1 MDKSTLNNT
10 EYEAEEDFAQEE
22 AEEHEET
29 EENEVQKKNFATTKK
44 KIKFKDTDNHI
55 LADLQQRLIAIEYEF
70 MMIREKL
77 FVQSAITKEP
87 KLNTLGKQVK
97 KRLRSSL

>member
-1 MDKSTLNNT
+1 MNKPTQTNT
-10 EYEAEEDFAQEE
+10 EYEENEDFALE
-22 AEEHEET
+22 AEEEEQET
-29 EENEVQKKNFATTKK
+29 AENEAETKNFTTKKK
-44 KIKFKDTDNHI
+44 KIKFKDTDNSL